1 MKRIT
6 HSFTGSRPIFTGSP
20 SLVTGGFNL
29 DTVNQRFF
37 EGDVIPAG
45 TLAIRDEATRLV
57 RIVKTATVAA
67 VDSAD
72 AKKVTLKVD
81 EFHAPVFAVGDK
93 VAKADAVSGNYEDA
107 VSVTAVDK
115 SATSCVITLSAAI
128 TGLAAGD
135 TLEEVV
141 AGTEK
146 NTDGKALA
154 AEIGKADCVT
164 VADIVVGAYETSV
177 DVCADTMQYELYERR
192 VPAIPSSQKDAT
204 GRSLAAN
211 PHVRLTV
218 SL

>member
-29 DTVNQRFF
+29 DTVNQRFS

-93 VAKADAVSGNYEDA
+93 VAKAGAVSGTYEDA
-107 VSVTAVDK
+107 VSVAAIVRSD
-115 SATSCVITLSAAI
+115 SSCVITLSAAV

-135 TLEEVV
+135 VLEEVV
-141 AGTEK
+141 AGADKDTS
-146 NTDGKALA
+146 GKALA

-192 VPAIPSSQKDAT
+192 VPAIPASQKDTT